1 MPTKTTNK
9 KVLFLNKAIRLF
21 YKYVFHKLFWGAA
34 RWANFGAKNKASLPL
49 SSFSL
54 SAVAPGWNITKKIE
68 TKNSISRDWRTF
80 IIITRETDRKF
91 RACLIPDSH
100 RTWVVVVVEY
110 NTLPIFVG
118 GVRRRR
124 RSKRERLTFHLLID
138 CLLLDVALT
147 FSVTERLLLFAV
159 LEKKRDPSSL
169 LLFSFDREIRDR
181 RVATAGG
188 GGGKVERREIGMFVA
203 PKAPRE
209 LDPSFSLCCLFLPQR
224 WWCRLP
230 RLLTTLNFANLDG
243 SQRLPQKK
251 IGGGSPKTLI
261 VN

>member
-1 MPTKTTNK
+1 M
-9 KVLFLNKAIRLF
+9 
-21 YKYVFHKLFWGAA
+21 
-34 RWANFGAKNKASLPL
+34 
-49 SSFSL
+49 
-54 SAVAPGWNITKKIE
+54 
-68 TKNSISRDWRTF
+68 
-80 IIITRETDRKF
+80 
-91 RACLIPDSH
+91 
-100 RTWVVVVVEY
+100 VEY

-147 FSVTERLLLFAV
+147 FSVTEIVALCCPGKEKRSLLF
-159 LEKKRDPSSL
+159 